1 MNRIKNFKQ
10 FSVSEAFDPGMV
22 DLLASAARINIKR
35 DEYRS
40 GDEGATGATAAA
52 TTGIGANKTQAQIDA
67 DLEARFGNG
76 PKTSDSKPTHFQFPG
91 AKAFTGG
98 ESGDFVLYLQHQQ
111 GVAGANGLIRASLGN
126 GKMVEDTIKTKKGVR
141 YANLVGNV
149 PSDRPQD
156 KKNIINYL
164 DAGDQKSA
172 AATFIN
178 MWKDKWKR
186 KYQQAKTEIDKPQ
199 HAKVKEAIHK
209 YCKKYNVPFDFAVT
223 CALIESGLNPNSGNE
238 TYKGVFAMNPK
249 LKYRGVD
256 ATPLGNR
263 WSDPDTNVNAG
274 IQLIKNSIIE
284 LKNKMG
290 TANWAAINV
299 SDWANNL
306 A

>member
-10 FSVSEAFDPGMV
+10 FSVSEAFDPTMV
-22 DLLASAARINIKR
+22 ALLARSAQIEASK

-40 GDEGATGATAAA
+40 GREDEEGATGATGA

-67 DLEARFGNG
+67 DLEARFGG
-76 PKTSDSKPTHFQFPG
+76 GSGSISG

-126 GKMVEDTIKTKKGVR
+126 GKMVEDTIKTKKGVK

-149 PSDRPQD
+149 PSDRPED
-156 KKNIINYL
+156 KKNIIKYL

-223 CALIESGLNPNSGNE
+223 CALIESGLNPNNGNA

-249 LKYRGVD
+249 LKYPGVD

-263 WSDPDTNVNAG
+263 WSDPDTNANAG

-290 TANWAAINV
+290 SANWAAINV

>member
-10 FSVSEAFDPGMV
+10 FSVSEAFDPTMV
-22 DLLASAARINIKR
+22 ALLARSAQLQASK

-40 GDEGATGATAAA
+40 GVEDEGATGATAAA

-67 DLEARFGNG
+67 DLEARFGG
-76 PKTSDSKPTHFQFPG
+76 DSGSKPTHSISG

-111 GVAGANGLIRASLGN
+111 GVAGANGLIGASLGN
-126 GKMVEDTIKTKKGVR
+126 GKLHKDTIKTKKGVK

-149 PSDRPQD
+149 PSDRPED
-156 KKNIINYL
+156 KKNIIRYL

-199 HAKVKEAIHK
+199 HAKIKEAIYK

-223 CALIESGLNPNSGNE
+223 CALIESGLNPNSGNS

-249 LKYRGVD
+249 LKYPGVD

-263 WSDPDTNVNAG
+263 WSDPDTNANAG
-274 IQLIKNSIIE
+274 IQLIRNSIIE
-284 LKNKMG
+284 LKNKMEP
-290 TANWAAINV
+290 ANWAAINV

>member
-10 FSVSEAFDPGMV
+10 FSVSEAFDPTMV
-22 DLLASAARINIKR
+22 ALLARSAQIEASK

-40 GDEGATGATAAA
+40 GSEDEGGATGATGA
-52 TTGIGANKTQAQIDA
+52 TTGIGANKTQAQIDS
-67 DLEARFGNG
+67 DLEARFGG
-76 PKTSDSKPTHFQFPG
+76 SSSG

-126 GKMVEDTIKTKKGVR
+126 GKMVEDTVKTKKGVK

-149 PSDRPQD
+149 PSDRPKD
-156 KKNIINYL
+156 KEDIIKYL
-164 DAGDQKSA
+164 DAGNQKAA

-199 HAKVKEAIHK
+199 NAKVKAVIYK

-223 CALIESGLNPNSGNE
+223 CALIESGFNPNNGNA
-238 TYKGVFAMNPK
+238 TYKGLFAMNPK
-249 LKYRGVD
+249 LKYPGVD

-263 WSDPDTNVNAG
+263 WSDPDANANAG
-274 IQLIKNSIIE
+274 IQLINVSIKQ
-284 LKNKMG
+284 LKKMMEP
-290 TANWAAINV
+290 ANWAAINV

>member
-10 FSVSEAFDPGMV
+10 FSLSEAFDPAMV
-22 DLLASAARINIKR
+22 DLLTRAAQIETSKAENRSE
-35 DEYRS
+35 DE
-40 GDEGATGATAAA
+40 EGATGAT
-52 TTGIGANKTQAQIDA
+52 GANTGTWASKTQAQIDA

-76 PKTSDSKPTHFQFPG
+76 PKASDDKLIPPISG

-126 GKMVEDTIKTKKGVR
+126 GKMVEDTIKTKKGVK

-149 PSDRPQD
+149 PSDRPED
-156 KKNIINYL
+156 KKNIIKYL

-178 MWKDKWKR
+178 MWKGKWKR
-186 KYQQAKTEIDKPQ
+186 KYQQAKTEIFKPQ
-199 HAKVKEAIHK
+199 HARVKEAIFK

-223 CALIESGLNPNSGNE
+223 CALIESGFDPKNGNS
-238 TYKGVFAMNPK
+238 TYKGVFAMNPN
-249 LKYRGVD
+249 LKYPGVD
-256 ATPLGNR
+256 ATPLGNK
-263 WSDPDTNVNAG
+263 WSDPDTNADAG
-274 IQLIKNSIIE
+274 IQLIRNSIIE
-284 LKNKMG
+284 LKNKLG
-290 TANWAAINV
+290 PANWAAINV